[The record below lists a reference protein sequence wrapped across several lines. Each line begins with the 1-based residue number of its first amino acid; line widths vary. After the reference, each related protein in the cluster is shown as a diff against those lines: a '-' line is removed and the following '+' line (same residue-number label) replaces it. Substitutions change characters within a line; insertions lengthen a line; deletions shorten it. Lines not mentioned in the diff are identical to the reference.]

1 MLWFC
6 MVIFLA
12 GWFQQGSV
20 LGMFTG
26 AFLVGFATGI
36 LRGFLG
42 LYTRFF
48 MVFFL
53 DSLTYGSLQG
63 SFRQGSSC
71 LRSVLSDLGGPVEA

>member
-1 MLWFC
+1 MLVWESFGGFHGYA
-6 MVIFLA
+6 MVLY
-12 GWFQQGSV
+12 GDLSRRVVSTG
-20 LGMFTG
+20 LGFGCMFTG

-53 DSLTYGSLQG
+53 DSLT
-63 SFRQGSSC
+63 
-71 LRSVLSDLGGPVEA
+71 